1 MAKIESELKCPN
13 RERLKKYS
21 LRDGFNLLLGGG
33 SALGFA
39 HIGVIEFLDEKNLT
53 PKSYHGVSMGA
64 IIASVEAL
72 GLTKKEKNSL
82 YNTVFNSLKW
92 IRPKFNGS
100 LISTSKIEEL
110 LDSIF
115 KNLTFSDLYRELSI
129 IATNYHTGE
138 LTIFNRYNNI
148 KIKDAILASIAVP
161 SLFPPRKIGNE
172 LFVDGYVS
180 SNLPLQSVDNNLINL
195 IVNITGKRAFKNLSD
210 NELNSLSILGNLERS
225 IRILIYNQ
233 TKVALKNFN
242 REYILIEP
250 DVSNYK
256 TLSFNKFKEIKEL
269 GYKEAKESLCKKM
282 KIQ

>member
-1 MAKIESELKCPN
+1 
-13 RERLKKYS
+13 
-21 LRDGFNLLLGGG
+21 
-33 SALGFA
+33 
-39 HIGVIEFLDEKNLT
+39 
-53 PKSYHGVSMGA
+53 MGA

-138 LTIFNRYNNI
+138 LTIFNRHNNI

-195 IVNITGKRAFKNLSD
+195 IVNITGKRAFKNLSA